1 MELFTPVNKDCR
13 GYTNSFKCN
22 SCGALIYTAEYS
34 KEIDFN
40 YCPYC
45 ADADEETTIRANGI
59 VNRLKITVSKAIKIK
74 KNAFNSNKYINGLS
88 LDYLADM
95 LGIDRETGEY
105 KED

>member
-1 MELFTPVNKDCR
+1 MELFTPANKDCR

-45 ADADEETTIRANGI
+45 ADAGIR
-59 VNRLKITVSKAIKIK
+59 RLKTKVSDIIKE
-74 KNAFNSNKYINGLS
+74 NKTGKINLQFLS
-88 LDYLADM
+88 LNSVAYL
-95 LGIDRETGEY
+95 LGIDTETGEE
-105 KED
+105 KEGLE